1 MTDYITPNKIRPL
14 KLSDLGIV
22 PQETLSALDLTD
34 EATEL
39 VNKADGAPSIEKL
52 PAGHDLLDKAQ
63 AALDMGY
70 AGVILSG
77 PPGTGKSV
85 MAKRLAYTLAGDA
98 MAVRTVQFHASYQ
111 YEDFIEG
118 YAPNAEGKFEPTK
131 KTFALICQEAINRH
145 PVKHVLLIDEISRCD
160 VARVFGEALTYLET
174 DKRNQS
180 FSIASG
186 RTLVVPDNLI
196 VVATM
201 NPWDKGV
208 DELDVAL
215 ERRFAQINMLPDPA
229 VLRDLLGKKGAAP
242 DFVEKV
248 ATFFEAVQQLDDE
261 MVHLGHAYLLSCTDE
276 AMARRTWDFR
286 LQPFFKKACRLNKE
300 MMANITRLW
309 LKVAPLVAAAAA
321 TPLADDGA
329 ETLVGEGATE
339 AQTAQPSA
347 LQAG

>member
-1 MTDYITPNKIRPL
+1 MTDRITSNKIRPL
-14 KLSDLGIV
+14 KLDDLGIV

-34 EATEL
+34 DAAEL
-39 VNKADGAPSIEKL
+39 VSEADSAPPVKKL
-52 PAGHDLLDKAQ
+52 PDGHELLEQAQ

-85 MAKRLAYTLAGDA
+85 MAKRLAFTLAGDA
-98 MAVRTVQFHASYQ
+98 TAVRTVQFHASYQ

-118 YAPNAEGKFEPTK
+118 YAPNADGKFEPTK

-196 VVATM
+196 VIATM

-215 ERRFAQINMLPDPA
+215 ERRFAQIDMLPDPA
-229 VLRDLLGKKGAAP
+229 VLRDLLAKKGAAP
-242 DFVEKV
+242 EFVERV
-248 ATFFEAVQQLDDE
+248 ATFFEAVQKLDDE

-276 AMARRTWDFR
+276 AMARKTWDFR
-286 LQPFFKKACRLNKE
+286 LQPFFKKACRLNKD
-300 MMANITRLW
+300 MLANITRLW
-309 LKVAPLVAAAAA
+309 LKVTPPPAAAPAA
-321 TPLADDGA
+321 GVNVEVPVGGA
-329 ETLVGEGATE
+329 AAEV
-339 AQTAQPSA
+339 QTAEPPAQ
-347 LQAG
+347 QA

>member
-1 MTDYITPNKIRPL
+1 MSEKITANKVRPL
-14 KLSDLGIV
+14 KLEDLGIV
-22 PQETLSALDLTD
+22 PQEETSILDLTD
-34 EATEL
+34 DALEL
-39 VNKADGAPSIEKL
+39 VVAASAEPPVEEL
-52 PAGHDLLDKAQ
+52 PAGHDLLEKAQ

-85 MAKRLAYTLAGDA
+85 MAKRLAYTLAGDSS
-98 MAVRTVQFHASYQ
+98 AVRTVQFHASYQ

-145 PVKHVLLIDEISRCD
+145 PTKHVLLIDEISRCD

-196 VVATM
+196 VIATM

-215 ERRFAQINMLPDPA
+215 ERRFAQIDMLPDPA
-229 VLRDLLGKKGAAP
+229 VLRELLLKKGSAP
-242 DFVEKV
+242 DFVDRV
-248 ATFFEAVQQLDDE
+248 VLFFEAVQTLDNE
-261 MVHLGHAYLLSCTDE
+261 LVRLGHAYLLSCTDE
-276 AMARRTWDFR
+276 VKAQRTWDFR
-286 LQPFFKKACRLNKE
+286 LQPFFKKACRLNKN
-300 MMANITRLW
+300 MMSDITRLW
-309 LKVAPLVAAAAA
+309 LKVVPPAAVAAV
-321 TPLADDGA
+321 
-329 ETLVGEGATE
+329 ENTE
-339 AQTAQPSA
+339 APPEAPAQPAAPEAS
-347 LQAG
+347 

>member
-1 MTDYITPNKIRPL
+1 MTDRITSNKIRPL
-14 KLSDLGIV
+14 KLDDLGIV
-22 PQETLSALDLTD
+22 PQETLSVLDLTD
-34 EATEL
+34 EAAEL
-39 VNKADGAPSIEKL
+39 ISEADSSPPVDKL
-52 PAGHDLLDKAQ
+52 PAGDELLEKAQ

-98 MAVRTVQFHASYQ
+98 TAVRTVQFHASYQ

-145 PVKHVLLIDEISRCD
+145 PLKHVLLIDEISRCD

-196 VVATM
+196 VIATM

-215 ERRFAQINMLPDPA
+215 ERRFAQIDMLPDPA
-229 VLRDLLGKKGAAP
+229 VLRKLLGDKGAAP
-242 DFVEKV
+242 EFVERV
-248 ATFFEAVQQLDDE
+248 ATFFEAVQKLDDE

-276 AMARRTWDFR
+276 AMARKTWDFR
-286 LQPFFKKACRLNKE
+286 LQPFFKKACRLNKD

-309 LKVAPLVAAAAA
+309 LKVTPPPPAAAPAAGGNVEVPVGGVAAEVQTAEPPAAA
-321 TPLADDGA
+321 
-329 ETLVGEGATE
+329 
-339 AQTAQPSA
+339 
-347 LQAG
+347 QA